1 MNTES
6 RQAHWEKVYTLALFG
21 RRPPECEASVVMD
34 LPGRSFEPV
43 SSPGRTIFAS
53 NDSPAGV
60 DVKPSLRIAT
70 ATPPRSMAAAA
81 TSPARAGPRRQQR

>member
-43 SSPGRTIFAS
+43 SSPRRTIFAS

-70 ATPPRSMAAAA
+70 ANGAHGRKACLRDPPRE
-81 TSPARAGPRRQQR
+81 GPDRCSG